1 MSMIEEAGVHPEYHT
16 QLGVAT
22 NQGDQ
27 NSMSVADIFHSMP
40 GRFQADRAAD
50 TNMNILFDLSGD
62 EGGQWNVDIAN
73 GQLNVSEGAPA
84 ATPGATVKMTA
95 EDFQAMSSGALNPMM
110 AFMTGKIKVDG
121 DLNSVM
127 KFQSLVGF

>member
-1 MSMIEEAGVHPEYHT
+1 
-16 QLGVAT
+16 
-22 NQGDQ
+22 
-27 NSMSVADIFHSMP
+27 MSVADIFNTMP
-40 GRFQADRAAD
+40 GRFQADKAAD
-50 TNMNILFDLSGD
+50 TNMGILFDLSGAD
-62 EGGQWNVDIAN
+62 GGQWFVDIAN
-73 GQLNVSEGAPA
+73 GQLNVSSGAPA
-84 ATPGATVKMTA
+84 AAPSATVNMTA